1 MAETKKGKGAAAEE
15 SKGQGSVAAEIISQN
30 LIGDKAVE
38 AAMKE
43 IAEEKDERKKRDA
56 KRALCIATYFNRKT
70 RLQLQQRRREDD
82 ITKEKLDGSK
92 SLLERLIGLKC
103 EIKDGILVPTK
114 EKIPDGERLTPTQF
128 ESETR
133 KFNEEIDK
141 KFRESNHK
149 YTEEVNELRNS
160 YEGEWR
166 YCLSEW

>member
-1 MAETKKGKGAAAEE
+1 MAEKKDVKKAAEQ
-15 SKGQGSVAAEIISQN
+15 QGGNVATELISQN

-43 IAEEKDERKKRDA
+43 IAEEKDERKKREA

-92 SLLERLIGLKC
+92 SMLERLIGLKC
-103 EIKDGILVPTK
+103 EIKDGVLVPTK
-114 EKIPDGERLTPTQF
+114 EKIPAEERLTPTQF

-149 YTEEVNELRNS
+149 FDEEVRELRNS

-166 YCLSEW
+166 YCLNEW

>member
-1 MAETKKGKGAAAEE
+1 MAEKKDAKKAAEQ
-15 SKGQGSVAAEIISQN
+15 QGGNVATELISQN

-114 EKIPDGERLTPTQF
+114 EKVPDGERLTPTQF
-128 ESETR
+128 ELETR

-149 YTEEVNELRNS
+149 FDEEVRELRNS

-166 YCLSEW
+166 YCLNEW

>member
-15 SKGQGSVAAEIISQN
+15 NKGQGSVAAEIISQN

-70 RLQLQQRRREDD
+70 LLQLQQRRREDD

>member
-1 MAETKKGKGAAAEE
+1 MAENKNAKKAAEQ
-15 SKGQGSVAAEIISQN
+15 QGGNVAAEVISQN

-43 IAEEKDERKKRDA
+43 IAEEKDERKKREA

-103 EIKDGILVPTK
+103 EIKDGVLVPTK
-114 EKIPDGERLTPTQF
+114 EKIPDGERLTLNLRRRH
-128 ESETR
+128 ESSTR
-133 KFNEEIDK
+133 
-141 KFRESNHK
+141 RS
-149 YTEEVNELRNS
+149 TRS
-160 YEGEWR
+160 SARATTSSTRR
-166 YCLSEW
+166 YASCVTLTRASGAIV

>member
-166 YCLSEW
+166 YCLNEW